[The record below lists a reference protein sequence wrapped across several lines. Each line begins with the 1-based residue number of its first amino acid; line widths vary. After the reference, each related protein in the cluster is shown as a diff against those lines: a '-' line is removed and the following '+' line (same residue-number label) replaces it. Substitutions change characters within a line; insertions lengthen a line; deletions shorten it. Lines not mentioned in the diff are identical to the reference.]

1 MAVEKAID
9 VRARKRARVQFGVPV
24 SLAYR
29 PHVGFDVRG
38 LGEQSREQLGSNTE
52 QRLCQ
57 A

>member
-9 VRARKRARVQFGVPV
+9 VRARVQFGVPV
-24 SLAYR
+24 SLAYH

-38 LGEQSREQLGSNTE
+38 LVEQSREQLGNTE

-57 A
+57 ALGQA